1 MLFSSLTFLFVF
13 LPTVIGIYYILPMK
27 LKNIWLLLSSLFFY
41 FYGEPKYLILMVT
54 VITVS
59 YIFGLLTDRAEGKTR
74 LALTIAS
81 VAANLSALIYF
92 KYTDFFISTVN
103 SVFGS
108 DIGLLKIALPIG
120 ISFFTFQ
127 SISYNIDVY
136 RKDTPAQKNPLS
148 LALYISLFP
157 QLVAGPIVR
166 YTDVMH
172 DLKHRTHS
180 AEKFSHGIRRFVIGL
195 GKKVIMAN
203 SLGTLCETFRA
214 ADDKSTLFFW
224 LYAVAFALQIY
235 FDFSGYS
242 DMAIGLG
249 KMLGFRFMENFNYP
263 FISSSVTEFWRRW
276 HISLGSWFRDY
287 IYIPMGGNRVGKI
300 RFLFNILT
308 VWFLTGFWH
317 GADWTFILW
326 GLYFAALLLCEKF
339 ISKKIKDRV
348 PKIISHIYLIFVVLI
363 GFVIFNANGI
373 SGAAEDLKGMFTSVY
388 PLSSNTTLYYL
399 RSYAILLIT
408 AAIGATPLLKNICKK
423 IKENRIGDKILAAAE
438 PVFVAAVLIIVTAY
452 LIDGTY
458 NPFLYFRF

>member
-1 MLFSSLTFLFVF
+1 
-13 LPTVIGIYYILPMK
+13 MK
-27 LKNIWLLLSSLFFY
+27 AKNIWLLISSLFFY
-41 FYGEPKYLILMVT
+41 FYGEPKYLILMIT
-54 VITVS
+54 VITFS
-59 YIFGLLTDRAEGKTR
+59 YIFGLLTDRFEGKAR
-74 LALTIAS
+74 LAMTVVS
-81 VAANLSALIYF
+81 VAVILSALLFF
-92 KYTDFFISTVN
+92 KYTDFFITTVN
-103 SVFGS
+103 SVFKS
-108 DIGLLKIALPIG
+108 DIGLLKLALPIG
-120 ISFFTFQ
+120 ISFYTFQ
-127 SISYNIDVY
+127 AISYNIDVY

-203 SLGTLCETFRA
+203 SLGTVCETFRA
-214 ADDKSTLFFW
+214 SDEKSTLFFW

-287 IYIPMGGNRVGKI
+287 IYIPMGGNRVKKI

-317 GADWTFILW
+317 GADWTFIIW

-373 SGAAEDLKGMFTSVY
+373 SGAAEDLKGMFTSAY
-388 PLSSNTTLYYL
+388 PLSTDITLYYL
-399 RSYAILLIT
+399 RSYAVLL
-408 AAIGATPLLKNICKK
+408 AAGAAGATPLLKTACKK
-423 IKENRIGDKILAAAE
+423 IKEIEIGDKILTLAE
-438 PVFVAAVLIIVTAY
+438 PVFIAAILIIVTAY

>member
-1 MLFSSLTFLFVF
+1 MLFSSLTFLFIF
-13 LPTVIGIYYILPMK
+13 LPTVIGVYYLLPMK

-41 FYGEPKYLILMVT
+41 FYGEPKYLILMIA

-59 YIFGLLTDRAEGKTR
+59 YVFGLLTDRAEGKAR
-74 LALTIAS
+74 LAITVAS
-81 VAANLSALIYF
+81 VAINLSALIYF
-92 KYTDFFISTVN
+92 KYTDFFITTIN
-103 SVFGS
+103 SVFKS
-108 DIGLLKIALPIG
+108 DIGLLKFALPIG

-127 SISYNIDVY
+127 AISYNIDVY

-148 LALYISLFP
+148 LALYVSLFP

-172 DLKHRTHS
+172 DLKNRTHS
-180 AEKFSHGIRRFVIGL
+180 FDKFSRGIRRFAIGL

-214 ADDKSTLFFW
+214 TDEKSTLFFW

-249 KMLGFRFMENFNYP
+249 HMLGFRFMENFNYP
-263 FISSSVTEFWRRW
+263 FISSTVTEFWRRW

-287 IYIPMGGNRVGKI
+287 IYIPMGGNRVNKL

-317 GADWTFILW
+317 GADWTFIIW

-339 ISKKIKDRV
+339 IPKKIKDRV
-348 PKIISHIYLIFVVLI
+348 PKFISHIYLIFAVLI
-363 GFVIFNANGI
+363 GFVIFNANGV
-373 SGAAEDLKGMFTSVY
+373 SGAYEDIKGMLTAAY
-388 PLSSNTTLYYL
+388 PLSNDITLYYL
-399 RSYAILLIT
+399 RSYAVLII
-408 AAIGATPLLKNICKK
+408 AGAFGATPALKNICKK
-423 IKENRIGDKILAAAE
+423 IKENSLGNKILTIAE
-438 PVFVAAVLIIVTAY
+438 PVFLGAVLIIVTAY

>member
-1 MLFSSLTFLFVF
+1 MLFSSLTFLFIF
-13 LPTVIGIYYILPMK
+13 LPTVIGVYYILPMK

-41 FYGEPKYLILMVT
+41 FYGEPKYLILMLA

-59 YIFGLLTDRAEGKTR
+59 YIFGLLTDRFEGKAR
-74 LALTIAS
+74 LAITIAS
-81 VAANLSALIYF
+81 VAVNLSALIYF
-92 KYTDFFISTVN
+92 KYTDFFISTIN
-103 SVFGS
+103 SVFNS
-108 DIGLLKIALPIG
+108 DIGLLKLVLPIG

-127 SISYNIDVY
+127 AISYNIDVY

-172 DLKHRTHS
+172 DLKNRTHS
-180 AEKFSHGIRRFVIGL
+180 FDKFSHGIRRFAIGL

-214 ADDKSTLFFW
+214 TDEKSTLFFW

-249 KMLGFRFMENFNYP
+249 HMLGFRFMENFNHP

-287 IYIPMGGNRVGKI
+287 IYIPMGGNRVCKL

-326 GLYFAALLLCEKF
+326 GLYFAVLLLCEKF

-348 PKIISHIYLIFVVLI
+348 PKFISHIYLIFVVLI

-373 SGAAEDLKGMFTSVY
+373 SGASEDLKGMLTSAY
-388 PLSSNTTLYYL
+388 PLSNSITLYYL
-399 RSYAILLIT
+399 RSYAILLI
-408 AAIGATPLLKNICKK
+408 AGAIGSTPLLKTVCNK
-423 IKENRIGDKILAAAE
+423 IKENHIGNKILKVAE

>member
-27 LKNIWLLLSSLFFY
+27 AKNIWLLAASLFFY
-41 FYGEPKYLILMVT
+41 FYGEPKYLILMIS
-54 VITVS
+54 VITLS
-59 YIFGLLTDRAEGKTR
+59 YIFGLLTDRAEGKAR
-74 LALTIAS
+74 LAITIFS
-81 VAANLSALIYF
+81 VAVIISALLFF

-120 ISFFTFQ
+120 ISFYTFQ
-127 SISYNIDVY
+127 AISYNIDVY
-136 RKDTPAQKNPLS
+136 RKDTPAQKNPIS
-148 LALYISLFP
+148 LALYISLFS

-166 YTDVMH
+166 YTDVMY

-180 AEKFSHGIRRFVIGL
+180 AEKFSLGIRRFVIGL

-203 SLGTLCETFRA
+203 SLGMLCETFRD

-224 LYAVAFALQIY
+224 LYAVSFALQIY

-249 KMLGFRFMENFNYP
+249 HMLGFRFMENFNYP

-276 HISLGSWFRDY
+276 HISLGRWFRDY
-287 IYIPMGGNRVGKI
+287 IYIPMGGNRVNKL

-348 PKIISHIYLIFVVLI
+348 PKFISHIYLIFVVLI

-373 SGAAEDLKGMFTSVY
+373 SGAFEDLKGMFTTSY
-388 PLSSNTTLYYL
+388 PLTTDITLYYL
-399 RSYAILLIT
+399 RSYGVMLI
-408 AAIGATPLLKNICKK
+408 AGAIGATPLLKTACKK
-423 IKENRIGDKILAAAE
+423 IKENSMGDKILTAAE
-438 PVFVAAVLIIVTAY
+438 PVFIAAVLVIVTAY

>member
-1 MLFSSLTFLFVF
+1 MLFSSLTFLFIF
-13 LPTVIGIYYILPMK
+13 LPTVIGVYYILPMK

-41 FYGEPKYLILMVT
+41 FYGEPKYLILMVA
-54 VITVS
+54 VISVS
-59 YIFGLLTDRAEGKTR
+59 YVFGLLTDRTEGKAR
-74 LALTIAS
+74 LAITIAS
-81 VAANLSALIYF
+81 VAVNLSALIYF
-92 KYTDFFISTVN
+92 KYTDFFISTIN
-103 SVFGS
+103 SVFNT
-108 DIGLLKIALPIG
+108 DIGLLKLALPIG

-127 SISYNIDVY
+127 AISYNIDVY

-180 AEKFSHGIRRFVIGL
+180 FDKFSHGIRRFVIGL

-203 SLGTLCETFRA
+203 SLGTLCESFRS
-214 ADDKSTLFFW
+214 ADEKTTLFFW

-249 KMLGFRFMENFNYP
+249 HMLGFRFMENFNYP

-287 IYIPMGGNRVGKI
+287 IYIPMGGNRVNKL

-348 PKIISHIYLIFVVLI
+348 PKFISHIYLILVVLI

-373 SGAAEDLKGMFTSVY
+373 SGAAEDLRGMLTTAY
-388 PLSSNTTLYYL
+388 PLSNNMTFYYL
-399 RSYAILLIT
+399 RSYAVLLVA
-408 AAIGATPLLKNICKK
+408 AAIGSTPALKTICNK
-423 IKENRIGDKILAAAE
+423 IKENRIGEKIINVAE
-438 PVFVAAVLIIVTAY
+438 PFFVAAVLIIVTAY

>member
-1 MLFSSLTFLFVF
+1 MLFSSLTFLFIF
-13 LPTVIGIYYILPMK
+13 LPTVIGVYYILPMK

-41 FYGEPKYLILMVT
+41 FYGEPKYLILMLA

-59 YIFGLLTDRAEGKTR
+59 YIFGLLTDRFEGKAR
-74 LALTIAS
+74 LAITIAS
-81 VAANLSALIYF
+81 VAVNLSALIYF
-92 KYTDFFISTVN
+92 KYTDFFITTIN
-103 SVFGS
+103 SVFNS
-108 DIGLLKIALPIG
+108 DIGLLKLVLPIG

-127 SISYNIDVY
+127 AISYNIDVY

-172 DLKHRTHS
+172 DLKNRTHS
-180 AEKFSHGIRRFVIGL
+180 FDKFSHGIRRFAIGL

-214 ADDKSTLFFW
+214 TDEKSTLFFW

-249 KMLGFRFMENFNYP
+249 HMLGFRFMENFNHP

-287 IYIPMGGNRVGKI
+287 IYIPMGGNRVCKL

-326 GLYFAALLLCEKF
+326 GLYFAVLLLCEKF

-348 PKIISHIYLIFVVLI
+348 PKFISHIYLIFVVLI

-373 SGAAEDLKGMFTSVY
+373 SGASEDLKGMLTSAY
-388 PLSSNTTLYYL
+388 PLSNSITLYYL
-399 RSYAILLIT
+399 RSYAVLLI
-408 AAIGATPLLKNICKK
+408 AGAIGSTPLLKTVCNK
-423 IKENRIGDKILAAAE
+423 IKENHIGNKILKVAE

>member
-1 MLFSSLTFLFVF
+1 MLFSSLTFLFMF
-13 LPTVIGIYYILPMK
+13 LPIVIGVYYILPMK
-27 LKNIWLLLSSLFFY
+27 AKNIWLLLSSLFFY
-41 FYGEPKYLILMVT
+41 FYGEPKYLVLMIS
-54 VITVS
+54 VITFS
-59 YIFGLLTDRAEGKTR
+59 YIFGLLTDRAEGKKR
-74 LALTIAS
+74 LILTILS
-81 VAANLSALIYF
+81 VAVNLSALIFF
-92 KYTDFFISTVN
+92 KYTDFFITTVN
-103 SVFGS
+103 SVFKS
-108 DIGLLKIALPIG
+108 DIGLLKLALPIG
-120 ISFFTFQ
+120 ISFYTFQ
-127 SISYNIDVY
+127 AIRYNIDVY

-180 AEKFSHGIRRFVIGL
+180 ADKLSLGIRRFVIGL

-203 SLGTLCETFRA
+203 SLGQLCEIFR
-214 ADDKSTLFFW
+214 DTPEKSTLFYW
-224 LYAVAFALQIY
+224 IYAVSFALQIY

-249 KMLGFRFMENFNYP
+249 HMLGFRFVENFNYP

-287 IYIPMGGNRVGKI
+287 IYIPMGGNRVGKL

-317 GADWTFILW
+317 GADWTFIIW

-339 ISKKIKDRV
+339 TPKNIKNKV
-348 PKIISHIYLIFVVLI
+348 PKFVSHIYLIFVVLI

-373 SGAAEDLKGMFTSVY
+373 SGAAEDLKGMLTASY
-388 PLSSNTTLYYL
+388 PLSNGITLYYL
-399 RSYAILLIT
+399 RSYAILILAGIF
-408 AAIGATPLLKNICKK
+408 GATPALRNICNK
-423 IKENRIGDKILAAAE
+423 IRQNNIGNKIITAAE
-438 PVFVAAVLIIVTAY
+438 PVFVASVLILVTAY